1 MLRLSRALCLGTLL
15 ALSASACMDDG
26 KAPEEELGGLDL
38 DDAKADSFAKPT
50 DHGVIPFDTKM
61 DAVLTSTERY
71 HSWTFTVSAD
81 AQLDIK
87 TTYTTLGQ
95 RRTDTVLYLYKK
107 KANGTWGAYLYRNDD
122 YGSTTYSDLKKN
134 LDAGEYRIIVKG
146 ALASTTGK
154 FSVIAGCSG
163 DGCTAAADPNACVF
177 GEQYHDIVENNPFLT
192 IINSNKIHPDT
203 LATLTAE
210 QQHQLLLAVQQSA
223 HTDVTTPEE
232 AINAVDQDEVNVTWL
247 YEETAKRDFI
257 AFEYGAGDNSYGAV
271 FSRTDG
277 SMVTNDHDGDLENCT
292 VRHETCLFPDDWT
305 ALKAGNADWEKVSEK
320 HITAA
325 SQISGVA
332 AQQAVLAFQQSDDS
346 VTSVAAGL
354 SGASDDHDL
363 NEVTL
368 RHKATGQVVDAYQFY
383 AGDTAVGAVF
393 YTGTTNK
400 AAVISDLA
408 FDSCTLFAAH

>member
-1 MLRLSRALCLGTLL
+1 
-15 ALSASACMDDG
+15 MDEG
-26 KAPEEELGGLDL
+26 KAPEEELDGLDL

-50 DHGVIPFDTKM
+50 DHGVIPFDTKT
-61 DAVLTSTERY
+61 DAVLSATERY
-71 HSWTFTVSAD
+71 SSWTFTLSGD
-81 AQLDIK
+81 ASLDIK
-87 TTYTTLGQ
+87 TAYTVLGQ
-95 RRTDTVLYLYKK
+95 RKTDTVLYLYKK
-107 KANGTWGAYLYRNDD
+107 TATGTWGSYLFRNDD
-122 YGSTTYSDLKKN
+122 ASSSTVYSRLTKS
-134 LDAGEYRIIVKG
+134 LGAGDYRIIVKG

-154 FSVIAGCSG
+154 FSVTAGCTG
-163 DGCTAAADPNACVF
+163 DGCAPAADPNACVF
-177 GEQYHDIVENNPFLT
+177 GDQYHDIVENNPFLE
-192 IINSNKIHPDT
+192 IINANKIHPDT
-203 LATLTAE
+203 LSTLTAE
-210 QQHQLLLAVQQSA
+210 QQHQLVLAVQQSA
-223 HTDVTTPEE
+223 HDDVTTPEE
-232 AINAVDQDEVNVTWL
+232 AINAVDQGEVNVTWL
-247 YEETAKRDFI
+247 YEPTAMRGFI
-257 AFEYGAGDNSYGAV
+257 AFEYGSGDNSYGAV

-325 SQISGVA
+325 SQVTGVA
-332 AQQAVLAFQQSDDS
+332 AQQALLAFQQSDDS
-346 VTSVAAGL
+346 VTSVAGGL

-393 YTGTTNK
+393 YTGTTNE